1 MPNEIEKRIARAEFI
16 DALATRLQADQ
27 LGGATIDR
35 MAASA
40 RTRERARALLSA
52 SEYHAAML
60 EAHRWV
66 GHLT

>member
-1 MPNEIEKRIARAEFI
+1 MPNEIEKRTARAEFVN
-16 DALATRLQADQ
+16 ALATRLQADQ
-27 LGGATIDR
+27 VGRATVDH

-40 RTRERARALLSA
+40 RTRERARVLLSP

-66 GHLT
+66 GRLT